1 MRKYMVVYRSV
12 VMEHLQY
19 GAQIAVGFISYF
31 IIIFIQIY
39 LWNYM
44 YGESGALI
52 AGYTKQQMIWYVMI
66 TEIIWFGT
74 RTTTVTKQAA
84 GDIKNGNIAYMINK
98 PYHYA
103 LYILT
108 KYTGEWS
115 IRLPI
120 YAALAGCMGMLMVGG
135 LSGFRPAAL
144 IAALP
149 VMILGVTINGVFK
162 LSISLIS
169 FWTEDS
175 NPFQWLYD
183 KLLLVIGTIFPLEV
197 FPVPL
202 QPLFKMTPIYTVCYG
217 PAKLLV
223 DFSREKY
230 IEILLAQALYLAC
243 GLGVVLL
250 LYNRGVKKL
259 YVNGG

>member
-1 MRKYMVVYRSV
+1 MRKYIVIYRSV

-19 GAQIAVGFISYF
+19 GSQIAVGFISYF

-44 YGESGALI
+44 YGETDALI
-52 AGYTKQQMIWYVMI
+52 AGYTRKQMIWYVMV

-74 RTTTVTKQAA
+74 GTTTVTRQAA

-98 PYHYA
+98 PYHYT
-103 LYILT
+103 LYVLT

-120 YAALAGCMGMLMVGG
+120 YGALAACTGILMVGG
-135 LSGFRPAAL
+135 IPGFRFSTLLAV
-144 IAALP
+144 LP
-149 VMILGVTINGVFK
+149 VLALGVTINGVFR

-175 NPFQWLYD
+175 NPFQWLYA

-197 FPVPL
+197 FPATL
-202 QPLFKMTPIYTVCYG
+202 QPVFKLTPIYTVCYG

-230 IEILLAQALYLAC
+230 LEILPAQILYLAC
-243 GLGVVLL
+243 GLGVLFF
-250 LYNRGVKKL
+250 LYSRGVKKL

>member
-1 MRKYMVVYRSV
+1 MRKYMVIYRSV

-19 GAQIAVGFISYF
+19 GTQIAIGFISYF

-44 YGESGALI
+44 YGEPGALI
-52 AGYTKQQMIWYVMI
+52 AGYAKEQMIWYVMI
-66 TEIIWFGT
+66 TEVIWFGT
-74 RTTTVTKQAA
+74 RTATVTRQAA

-108 KYTGEWS
+108 KYTGEWC

-120 YAALAGCMGMLMVGG
+120 YAGLSAIMGAAMVGG
-135 LSGFRPAAL
+135 LPGFGL
-144 IAALP
+144 TTLLAALP
-149 VMILGVTINGVFK
+149 VMALGVTINGVFK
-162 LSISLIS
+162 LCISLIS
-169 FWTEDS
+169 FWVEDS
-175 NPFQWLYD
+175 APFQWLYD
-183 KLLLVIGTIFPLEV
+183 KLILVIGTIFPIEI
-197 FPVPL
+197 FPARL
-202 QPLFKMTPIYTVCYG
+202 QPLFKLTPLYTVCYG

-230 IEILLAQALYLAC
+230 LEILLAQTIYLAL
-243 GLGVVLL
+243 GLGVLFF
-250 LYNRGVKKL
+250 LYNKGVKKL